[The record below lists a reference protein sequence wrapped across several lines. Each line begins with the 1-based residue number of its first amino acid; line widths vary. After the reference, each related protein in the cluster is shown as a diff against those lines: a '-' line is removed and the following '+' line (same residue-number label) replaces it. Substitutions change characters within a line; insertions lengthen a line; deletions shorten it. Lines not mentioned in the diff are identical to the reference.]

1 MTRVATKAQ
10 KTTLTLSSKNYSSW
24 SLRGWLMVKMSGI
37 PFSEV
42 TVASDSADNR
52 AELLLLSP
60 SILVPMLTHENV
72 KVWDTLAIG
81 EYLNEVAPKAQ
92 LLPSNAVQ
100 RAHCRAISGEM
111 HSGFSALRSS
121 LPMNVKAKFKNFKV
135 WSKAQLDIDRI
146 TSIWIDC
153 LTQYKGPFLFGKKPT
168 LADCMFAPV
177 VTRFRTYGIA
187 LDPVCEAYCRKIL
200 SMPEMKEW
208 IAAATAE
215 PDDIEELEVEF

>member
-1 MTRVATKAQ
+1 
-10 KTTLTLSSKNYSSW
+10 
-24 SLRGWLMVKMSGI
+24 
-37 PFSEV
+37 
-42 TVASDSADNR
+42 
-52 AELLLLSP
+52 
-60 SILVPMLTHENV
+60 MLTHEDV

-121 LPMNVKAKFKNFKV
+121 LPMNIKAKFKCFKI

-146 TSIWIDC
+146 TAIWTDC

-168 LADCMFAPV
+168 LADAMYAPV
-177 VTRFRTYGIA
+177 VTRFLTYGID
-187 LDPVCEAYCRKIL
+187 LDPLCQKYCQHIM
-200 SMPEMKEW
+200 STSFMKEW
-208 IAAATAE
+208 CEAAQAE

>member
-1 MTRVATKAQ
+1 MTRVANTAH

-24 SLRGWLMVKMSGI
+24 SLRGWLMLKMSGI

-60 SILVPMLTHENV
+60 SILVPMLTHEDV

-121 LPMNVKAKFKNFKV
+121 LPMNIKTKFKSFKV

-146 TSIWIDC
+146 TTIWTDC

-168 LADCMFAPV
+168 LADAMYAPV
-177 VTRFRTYGIA
+177 VTRFQTYGID
-187 LDPVCEAYCRKIL
+187 LDPLCQKYCQHIM
-200 SMPEMKEW
+200 STSFMKEW
-208 IAAATAE
+208 CEAAQAE